1 MTNKESPS
9 YFEEGSGLE
18 YLKLY
23 KDMVNQHGL
32 LTAAVFSVI
41 ANYSKQTMSG
51 DKRCCT
57 KSEVG
62 IGNELQMSW
71 SAVRKCIQILLEN
84 DLIEKVNKNEI
95 WGDEKLNSANWYRP
109 VAKEIYLLKDKK
121 KKPFPKSNH
130 QRQQYQIKGRE
141 KIEENKKNKKDKKES
156 IIKNT
161 KKNIEEI
168 KEDYGDNYDENS
180 W

>member
-1 MTNKESPS
+1 MANKENPS

-23 KDMVNQHGL
+23 KDMVNQYGL

-84 DLIEKVNKNEI
+84 NLIEKVNKNEI

-109 VAKEIYLLKDKK
+109 VAREVYLLKDKK

-141 KIEENKKNKKDKKES
+141 KIKENKKNKKDKKDS
-156 IIKNT
+156 IIENF
-161 KKNIEEI
+161 EEI
-168 KEDYGDNYDENS
+168 KENYGDNYDENS